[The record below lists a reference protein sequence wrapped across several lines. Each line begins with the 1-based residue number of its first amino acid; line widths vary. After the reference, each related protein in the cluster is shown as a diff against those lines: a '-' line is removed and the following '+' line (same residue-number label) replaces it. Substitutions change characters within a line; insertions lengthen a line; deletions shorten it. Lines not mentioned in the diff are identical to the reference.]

1 MASPDEDDVS
11 DESRLDVFCAREAG
25 AWRTYVRPGWQ
36 PRYLRQHLDGEGE
49 AFPAHFDFE
58 DLDRH
63 MREHSAKFEK
73 EASTAGG
80 VRLVAR
86 GQSAEALA
94 LWLAGVFGTGMRVR
108 ASEPPESPPDAG

>member
-1 MASPDEDDVS
+1 MTLSEDDDVN
-11 DESRLDVFCAREAG
+11 EATRLDVFCARHGE

-36 PRYLRQHLDGEGE
+36 PRYLRQHLDDEGE

-63 MREHSAKFEK
+63 MREHQAALEK
-73 EASTAGG
+73 EGSVAGG

-86 GQSAEALA
+86 GQAAEALA
-94 LWLAGVFGTGMRVR
+94 LWLAGVFGTGMRSR
-108 ASEPPESPPDAG
+108 GSDPGELA